1 MGLFKI
7 LGCIAGAAVAV
18 VAAPIVAPA
27 ALAAAGTAA
36 AAAGT
41 AAAAGAAAVTGAAAA
56 AGTAVASTAVGS
68 AVISGAAAASSAVAA
83 AGTAAAAAGS
93 AAVSAAAG
101 TAVGGAVISGAAA
114 AGSVV
119 GTAAGAVGL
128 TSVAAATGT
137 TAGAAAVGTIAG
149 SVAVGGCNVVSAL
162 DNLSTAKDIAR
173 AAESMYNEA
182 KKGYDKSVERT
193 KKVTG
198 VLAKN
203 KADIAGDLLKF
214 NEIFKTI
221 KNPSKFDL
229 TIASDIECKGIDK
242 TVNFADYNPLKLT
255 ELSNAV
261 ITSYAG
267 GQIAGVAL
275 TGCIT
280 STITTAGTGAAMTS
294 LSGAAATN
302 ATMAA
307 LGGGTIS
314 SGGLGMAGGAIMAK
328 GLVFAPALVIG
339 GFILNSKSK
348 KAIEDAKKVYRD
360 CEKSVATMNES
371 NKYMKALLD
380 SMSQMNMNIRDTRSK
395 FTLLLAKIDK
405 IVNVDKHQD
414 ASKMSIEEQMVF
426 YAAVGVA
433 KVLELQIKK
442 TYIKDNANTE
452 KLTANDVVSV
462 NEIAKYSYTNKN
474 IVNYKNL
481 PDSTLDNI
489 VKVALQ

>member
-1 MGLFKI
+1 MRRT
-7 LGCIAGAAVAV
+7 
-18 VAAPIVAPA
+18 
-27 ALAAAGTAA
+27 AGTAA

-56 AGTAVASTAVGS
+56 AGTAVAGVAAAGTAAVTGAAAAAGTAVASTAVGG
-68 AVISGAAAASSAVAA
+68 AGISGAAAASSAVAA
-83 AGTAAAAAGS
+83 VGTAAAAAGS

-101 TAVGGAVISGAAA
+101 TAVGGAVVSGAAA
-114 AGSVV
+114 VGGAVGS
-119 GTAAGAVGL
+119 AAGAVGL

-149 SVAVGGCNVVSAL
+149 SAAVGGYNVVNAL
-162 DNLSTAKDIAR
+162 DNLSTAKDIAN
-173 AAESMYNEA
+173 AAQNMYKDA
-182 KKGYDKSVERT
+182 KTSYDKSVERT
-193 KKVTG
+193 KKVIA

-203 KADIAGDLLKF
+203 KADIANDLLKF
-214 NEIFKTI
+214 NDIFKTI

-255 ELSNAV
+255 ELSNTV
-261 ITSYAG
+261 LTSYAG

-280 STITTAGTGAAMTS
+280 STITTAGTGTAMTS
-294 LSGAAATN
+294 LYGAAATN

-360 CEKSVATMNES
+360 CEKSVATMNEY
-371 NKYMKALLD
+371 NKYMKSLLD

-395 FTLLLAKIDK
+395 FTLLLNKINK

-414 ASKMSIEEQMVF
+414 ASKMSMEEQMVF
-426 YAAVGVA
+426 YAAVGMA

-442 TYIKDNANTE
+442 TYIKDNANAE
-452 KLTANDVVSV
+452 KLSAKDVVPV

-489 VKVALQ
+489 VKVALK